1 MKFKLLGDSNN
12 NVIDNILNRQG
23 VTRKQID
30 TPRNIITRGYH
41 NMEEAVRLIIDKIH
55 LGKKIAILADEDAD
69 GYCSAT
75 ILYRYFKDM
84 DYDVDIITH
93 YGKVHGVTTSVVE
106 YIKENEIDLLLVPDA
121 GSNDELL
128 GCLNC
133 EVVVIDHHQIEKE
146 VPLNTIRVNN
156 QDELNVNSNK
166 NLTGVGMC
174 YRVLQELDQ
183 ALGLRNADNNL
194 DVVAIGQIADSSDIS
209 DEEIRYIVNRGIENI
224 HNKLFL
230 AMLRDRFER
239 KETITPRDLSFEV
252 IPYIN
257 AVCRVGT
264 KEERKHLLE
273 AMCGMGEYW
282 DVYTIKRRR
291 KDKSNGKFK
300 LVDIHLTQCDRYF
313 STELCEIKKRQNEI
327 VTETLKTIVEN
338 VYGDGGI
345 VVAIGS
351 KEIDKSITG
360 LIASKITALYNRPAI
375 LLLNNENQELYTG
388 SIRGKETVVDSLKHW
403 CEDTGLFN
411 WVLGHDN
418 ASGCSIDKDN
428 IEELVEKTKT
438 IIPKDYLEVDYLC
451 TKLSPDMIDYF
462 YENRRYYGGRV
473 DYPKIGI
480 ENLPISK
487 LNVSMRGA
495 NTLVIEQGGIDY
507 IIFNVS
513 QEDKALLTNG
523 FSPVVHVDIYGEP
536 SINYFRG
543 KKNRQV
549 IVNKIALT
557 EKEIDMDFDF

>member
-1 MKFKLLGDSNN
+1 MKFKLIGDSNN
-12 NVIDNILNRQG
+12 NVIDNILSRQE

-30 TPRNIITRGYH
+30 SPRNIITKGYY
-41 NMEEAVRLIIDKIH
+41 NMEEAVRLIIDKIS
-55 LGKKIAILADEDAD
+55 LNKKIAILADEDAD

-75 ILYRYFKDM
+75 ILYKYFEDM
-84 DYDVDIITH
+84 SYPVELVTH
-93 YGKVHGVTTSVVE
+93 GGKVHGITIGVMNYVND
-106 YIKENEIDLLLVPDA
+106 NEIDLLIVPDA

-128 GCLNC
+128 GGLNC
-133 EVVVIDHHQIEKE
+133 EAVVIDHHQIEKDAP
-146 VPLNTIRVNN
+146 VNTIRVNN
-156 QDELNVNSNK
+156 QDKLNIDTNP

-209 DEEIRYIVNRGIENI
+209 NEEIRYIVNKGIENI

-230 AMLRDRFER
+230 AMLKDRIER

-264 KEERKHLLE
+264 KEEREHLLQ
-273 AMCGMGEYW
+273 AMCGIGDYW
-282 DVYTIKRRR
+282 DNYTIKRRR
-291 KDKSNGKFK
+291 KDKSTGKFK
-300 LVDIHLTQCDRYF
+300 LVDIHLTNCDKYF
-313 STELCEIKKRQNEI
+313 STELSEIKKRQNEI
-327 VTETLKTIVEN
+327 VTNTLKTIVEN
-338 VYGDGGI
+338 VYADGG
-345 VVAIGS
+345 VAIAVGS
-351 KEIDKSITG
+351 QEIDKSITG
-360 LIASKITALYNRPAI
+360 LIAAKITTLYNRPAI
-375 LLLNNENQELYTG
+375 LLLNNTIQEAYTG
-388 SIRGKETVVDSLKHW
+388 SIRGKETVIDSLKHW
-403 CEDTGLFN
+403 CEDTKLFN

-418 ASGCSIDKDN
+418 AAGCSIDKEN
-428 IEELVEKTKT
+428 IDKLVEQTKT

-451 TKLSPDMIDYF
+451 SKLSPDMIDYF
-462 YENRRYYGGRV
+462 YENRRYYGGKV

-480 ENLPISK
+480 ENLPVSK

-513 QEDKALLTNG
+513 HEDKALLTNG